1 MFRMTRI
8 AAVCLLLAAIP
19 VAADDDRAALREA
32 VRSGQ
37 LVPLTQLI
45 DWVQTRYF
53 GEIIEVEL
61 ERDDG
66 FWVYE
71 IELLA
76 PTGAKIEFEFDA
88 RTGDLLEVE
97 GRNLEGARR

>member
-45 DWVQTRYF
+45 DWVQTRYC

-97 GRNLEGARR
+97 GRNLEGARL